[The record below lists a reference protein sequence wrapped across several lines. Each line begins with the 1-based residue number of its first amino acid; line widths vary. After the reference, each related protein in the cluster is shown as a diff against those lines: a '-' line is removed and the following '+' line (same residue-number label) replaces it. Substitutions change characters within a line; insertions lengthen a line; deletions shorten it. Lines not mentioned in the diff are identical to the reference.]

1 VLLFRSQL
9 QIFRQVRKFLIDR
22 LRPIDMLKLLARG
35 GRLPIFLSYD
45 KTSHPEYDRNAIYKG
60 ESSISHDNN
69 LRESSTTNAISKRM
83 VANLLDSYF
92 AYFIRLLEF
101 LDLSSL
107 LRIQHT
113 RDLALQVHVFSHQ
126 SRQ

>member
-1 VLLFRSQL
+1 VVLLKQRPDLLLLFRSQL

-69 LRESSTTNAISKRM
+69 LPRILDYQRNQQANGREPT
-83 VANLLDSYF
+83 
-92 AYFIRLLEF
+92 
-101 LDLSSL
+101 
-107 LRIQHT
+107 
-113 RDLALQVHVFSHQ
+113 
-126 SRQ
+126 